1 MRWSK
6 SLDFEFLPPITPPTY
21 ASSAILLVVTEYDEN
36 NPTNWRKPQSMTLL
50 GLVMATTWVVDSN
63 CFIHM
68 GSMAQDNL
76 IEDLRKSIPEG
87 IFVTPGVHNEVRTVR
102 FQRWKNKPNL
112 LEKMKPILTT
122 IAVDDNQIKGLASQI
137 GERAAPQDVDLSLM
151 VLANKLSREGRD
163 VTLVTD
169 DFKMTTTSQKVNLGF
184 NTCPPS
190 TFLQRLAETG
200 PNACKSRFRSLS
212 RRTRAAEMRY
222 AISRVNEYDIQ
233 AKLTWMVDSLID
245 NKPQSKAAEPVQE
258 KSSEQKLIR
267 SLRKFLLGGKPKQS
281 HMNTLGDLPNICQPV
296 SELDGYLDEISKSES
311 VIVEEKYSEGIE
323 KISSVLERVGLG
335 LAPLDEEMAE
345 MAHRAMAGHLY
356 RMESCLSML
365 AKMNGNLMDAR
376 LHLSRALHYATLVDD
391 VDAEMLATNQLGL
404 LALVRNKWDRA
415 AQLFETADRQA
426 QATKNSRLT
435 YIVCAGMARFMN
447 GDESHASKHLSS
459 AQSIVGEDVDKAAN
473 DLFLLGKTLLAMDES
488 GLAIE
493 VLDEAIECAIE
504 GQNNSLTE
512 SLAEY
517 LVLANNALTESESK
531 QYDGLRK
538 YLDDINTIESAS
550 STEFDKTI
558 SEIEEQAEAMSK
570 TIDSSEE
577 WVNAEDIFDDSA
589 SFNVLRQVSI
599 DTNETLIIGQHSA
612 LGVIAFWLAN
622 ADYQVSAGQKIT
634 IIDTK
639 VKVAEPPEE
648 LRTEHNISALVA
660 VKDSNKISFSAN
672 IEL

>member
-1 MRWSK
+1 
-6 SLDFEFLPPITPPTY
+6 
-21 ASSAILLVVTEYDEN
+21 
-36 NPTNWRKPQSMTLL
+36 MTLL
-50 GLVMATTWVVDSN
+50 RRSMAPTWVVDSN

-87 IFVTPGVHNEVRTVR
+87 IFVTPGVHKEVRTVR

-112 LEKMKPILTT
+112 LEKMMPILTT
-122 IAVDDNQIKGLASQI
+122 IAVDDDQIKGLASQI
-137 GERAAPQDVDLSLM
+137 GEKAAPQDVDLSLM

-245 NKPQSKAAEPVQE
+245 NKPQAKNIQPVQE
-258 KSSEQKLIR
+258 KGSEQKLIR
-267 SLRKFLLGGKPKQS
+267 SLRKHLLGGVPKKS
-281 HMNTLGDLPNICQPV
+281 HMNALGDLPVICQPV
-296 SELDGYLDEISKSES
+296 SELDDYLDQISKSEA

-323 KISSVLERVGLG
+323 KISSVLERIGLG

-345 MAHRAMAGHLY
+345 IAHRAMAGHLY
-356 RMESCLSML
+356 RIESCLSML
-365 AKMNGNLMDAR
+365 AKMSGDLMNAR

-404 LALVRNKWDRA
+404 LALVRNKWGRA
-415 AQLFETADRQA
+415 AELFETADRQA
-426 QATKNSRLT
+426 QAKKNLRLT
-435 YIVCAGMARFMN
+435 YVVCAGMARFMN
-447 GDESHASKHLSS
+447 GDKAQAGEHLSI
-459 AQSIVGEDVDKAAN
+459 AQAIVGEDAIKAGN
-473 DLFLLGKTLLAMDES
+473 ELFLLGKTMLAMDEA

-493 VLDEAIECAIE
+493 VLDEAMECAIG
-504 GQNNSLTE
+504 GQDAALTE
-512 SLAEY
+512 QLAEY
-517 LVLANNALTESESK
+517 LVLANNALTESESE

-538 YLDDINTIESAS
+538 YLDDINTIKSAS
-550 STEFDKTI
+550 SSEFEQKI

-570 TIDSSEE
+570 SINSQDDWIEAKE
-577 WVNAEDIFDDSA
+577 VFDENA
-589 SFNVLRQVSI
+589 SFNVLRQVS
-599 DTNETLIIGQHSA
+599 TEVNETLVIGQHSI
-612 LGVIAFWLAN
+612 LGVVAFWLP
-622 ADYQVSAGQKIT
+622 DGDFQVSAGQKIA

-639 VKVAEPPEE
+639 VKIADPPEE
-648 LRTEHNISALVA
+648 LRLQHNISALIA
-660 VKDSNKISFSAN
+660 VKNCAKISFSAN
-672 IEL
+672 LEF

>member
-1 MRWSK
+1 
-6 SLDFEFLPPITPPTY
+6 
-21 ASSAILLVVTEYDEN
+21 LVVTEYGEY
-36 NPTNWRKPQSMTLL
+36 NPQYWGKPQSIGLL
-50 GLVMATTWVVDSN
+50 GLGMATTWVVDSN

-87 IFVTPGVHNEVRTVR
+87 IFVTPGVHKEVRTVR

-122 IAVDDNQIKGLASQI
+122 IAVDDDQIKGLASQI

-151 VLANKLSREGRD
+151 VLASKLSREGRD

-245 NKPQSKAAEPVQE
+245 NKPQAKAAEPVQE

-267 SLRKFLLGGKPKQS
+267 SLRKFLLGGKPKQA
-281 HMNTLGDLPNICQPV
+281 HMSALGDLPNICEPV
-296 SELDGYLDEISKSES
+296 SELDDYLNQISKSKS
-311 VIVEEKYSEGIE
+311 VIVEEKYSNGIE

-345 MAHRAMAGHLY
+345 IAHRAMAGHLY

-365 AKMNGNLMDAR
+365 AKMNGNLMNAR
-376 LHLSRALHYATLVDD
+376 LHLSRALHYATLIDD

-415 AQLFETADRQA
+415 ADLFETADRQA
-426 QATKNSRLT
+426 LATKNSRLT
-435 YIVCAGMARFMN
+435 YVVCAGMARFMN
-447 GDESHASKHLSS
+447 GDETQASKHLLS
-459 AQSIVGEDVDKAAN
+459 AQSIVGEDLVNAAN
-473 DLFLLGKTLLAMDES
+473 DLFLLGKNLLAMDEA

-493 VLDEAIECAIE
+493 VLDEAIECAID
-504 GQNNSLTE
+504 GQNTGLTE

-517 LVLANNALTESESK
+517 LVLANNALTESESQ
-531 QYDGLRK
+531 QYHGLRK
-538 YLDDINTIESAS
+538 YLDDINTIETKS
-550 STEFDKTI
+550 STEFEKKI

-570 TIDSSEE
+570 TIDTSEE

-599 DTNETLIIGQHSA
+599 EANETLIIGQHSA
-612 LGVIAFWLAN
+612 LGVIAFWLPSG
-622 ADYQVSAGQKIT
+622 DYLVSAGQKIT
-634 IIDTK
+634 IIDTE
-639 VKVAEPPEE
+639 VKVAEPPED

-660 VKDSNKISFSAN
+660 VKDGDKISFSAN

>member
-1 MRWSK
+1 M
-6 SLDFEFLPPITPPTY
+6 
-21 ASSAILLVVTEYDEN
+21 VVTEYGEN
-36 NPTNWRKPQSMTLL
+36 NCHYWGKPQSIGLL
-50 GLVMATTWVVDSN
+50 GLGMATTWVVDSN

-87 IFVTPGVHNEVRTVR
+87 IFVTPGVHKEVKTVR

-122 IAVDDNQIKGLASQI
+122 IAVDDDQIKGLASQI
-137 GERAAPQDVDLSLM
+137 GERASPQDVDLSLM
-151 VLANKLSREGRD
+151 VLASKLSREGRD

-245 NKPQSKAAEPVQE
+245 NKPQEKTAEPVQE

-281 HMNTLGDLPNICQPV
+281 HMNTLGDLPKICQPV
-296 SELDGYLDEISKSES
+296 SELDGYLNEISNSES

-365 AKMNGNLMDAR
+365 AKMNGDLMNAR
-376 LHLSRALHYATLVDD
+376 LHLSRALHYATLIDD

-435 YIVCAGMARFMN
+435 YVVCAGMARFMN

-473 DLFLLGKTLLAMDES
+473 DLFLLGKTLLAMDEA

-493 VLDEAIECAIE
+493 VLDEAIECAID
-504 GQNNSLTE
+504 GQKNSLTE

-538 YLDDINTIESAS
+538 YLDEINTIESTS
-550 STEFDKTI
+550 STQFDETI
-558 SEIEEQAEAMSK
+558 SEIEEQVEAMSK
-570 TIDSSEE
+570 SIDASEE

-599 DTNETLIIGQHSA
+599 DANETLIIGQHSV
-612 LGVIAFWLAN
+612 LGVIAFWLPSG
-622 ADYQVSAGQKIT
+622 DYQVSAGQTISIT
-634 IIDTK
+634 DTK
-639 VKVAEPPEE
+639 VKVAEPPED
-648 LRTEHNISALVA
+648 LRIAHNISALVA
-660 VKDSNKISFSAN
+660 VKDGDKVSFSAN

>member
-1 MRWSK
+1 MG
-6 SLDFEFLPPITPPTY
+6 
-21 ASSAILLVVTEYDEN
+21 
-36 NPTNWRKPQSMTLL
+36 LL
-50 GLVMATTWVVDSN
+50 GLGMATTWVVDSN

-76 IEDLRKSIPEG
+76 IEDLTKSIPEG
-87 IFVTPGVHNEVRTVR
+87 IFVTPGVHKEVRTVR

-122 IAVDDNQIKGLASQI
+122 IAVDDDQIKGLASQI

-151 VLANKLSREGRD
+151 VLASKLSREGRD

-184 NTCPPS
+184 KTCPPS

-538 YLDDINTIESAS
+538 YLDDINTIESTS

-558 SEIEEQAEAMSK
+558 SEIEEQAEAMSM
-570 TIDSSEE
+570 TIDTSEE

>member
-1 MRWSK
+1 
-6 SLDFEFLPPITPPTY
+6 
-21 ASSAILLVVTEYDEN
+21 
-36 NPTNWRKPQSMTLL
+36 
-50 GLVMATTWVVDSN
+50 MATTWVVDSN

-76 IEDLRKSIPEG
+76 IEDLRKSIPDG
-87 IFVTPGVHNEVRTVR
+87 IFVTPGVHKEVRTVR

-112 LEKMKPILTT
+112 LDKMNPILTT
-122 IAVDDNQIKGLASQI
+122 IAIDDDQIKGLASQI

-151 VLANKLSREGRD
+151 VLASKLSREGRD

-190 TFLQRLAETG
+190 TFLQRLAESA

-245 NKPQSKAAEPVQE
+245 NKPKTKIAEPRPE
-258 KSSEQKLIR
+258 KSSQQKLIR
-267 SLRKFLLGGKPKQS
+267 SLRKFLLGGKPKKS
-281 HMNTLGDLPNICQPV
+281 HMNKLGDLPEICQPV
-296 SELDGYLDEISKSES
+296 SELDSYLSQISESDS
-311 VIVEEKYSEGIE
+311 VIVEEEYAEGIE

-335 LAPLDEEMAE
+335 LTPLDEEMAE
-345 MAHRAMAGHLY
+345 IAHRAMAGHLY

-365 AKMNGNLMDAR
+365 AKMNGDPMNAR

-404 LALVRNKWDRA
+404 LALVRNKWNRA
-415 AQLFETADRQA
+415 ADLFETADRQA
-426 QATKNSRLT
+426 KAIRKSRLT
-435 YIVCAGMARFMN
+435 YVVCAGLARFMN
-447 GDESHASKHLSS
+447 GDEPQAAQHLST
-459 AQSIVGEDVDKAAN
+459 AQSIVGQDVNKAGH
-473 DLFLLGKTLLAMDES
+473 DLFLLGKTMLAMDEA

-504 GQNNSLTE
+504 SKDAGLTE

-517 LVLANNALTESESK
+517 LVLANNALTENESK
-531 QYDGLRK
+531 HYDGLRK
-538 YLDDINTIESAS
+538 YLDGINTIESANS
-550 STEFDKTI
+550 LEFDKTI
-558 SEIEEQAEAMSK
+558 SKIKEQAAAMSK
-570 TIDSSEE
+570 TIHSSSD
-577 WVNAEDIFDDSA
+577 WVDAKEIFADAA
-589 SFNVLRQVSI
+589 SFNVLRQIS
-599 DTNETLIIGQHSA
+599 TEANETLIIGQHST
-612 LGVIAFWLAN
+612 LGVIAVWLPSG
-622 ADYQVSAGQKIT
+622 DYQVSAGQIIT
-634 IIDTK
+634 INDPK
-639 VKVAEPPEE
+639 VKVADPPEE
-648 LRTEHNISALVA
+648 LRLTHNISALVA
-660 VKDSNKISFSAN
+660 VKDDGKISFSAN

>member
-1 MRWSK
+1 M
-6 SLDFEFLPPITPPTY
+6 
-21 ASSAILLVVTEYDEN
+21 VVTEYGEY
-36 NPTNWRKPQSMTLL
+36 NPQYWGKPQSIGLL
-50 GLVMATTWVVDSN
+50 GLGMATTWVVDSN

-87 IFVTPGVHNEVRTVR
+87 IFVTPGVHKEVRTVR

-122 IAVDDNQIKGLASQI
+122 IAVDDDQIKGLASQI

-151 VLANKLSREGRD
+151 VLASKLSREGRD

-245 NKPQSKAAEPVQE
+245 NKPQAKAAEPVQE

-267 SLRKFLLGGKPKQS
+267 SLRKFLLGGKPKQA
-281 HMNTLGDLPNICQPV
+281 HMSALGDLPNICQPV
-296 SELDGYLDEISKSES
+296 SELDDYLNEISKSKS
-311 VIVEEKYSEGIE
+311 VIVEEKYSNGIE

-345 MAHRAMAGHLY
+345 IAHRAMAGHLY

-365 AKMNGNLMDAR
+365 AKMNGNLMNAR
-376 LHLSRALHYATLVDD
+376 LHLSRALHYATLIDD

-415 AQLFETADRQA
+415 ADLFETADRQA
-426 QATKNSRLT
+426 LATKNSRLT
-435 YIVCAGMARFMN
+435 YVVCAGMARFMN
-447 GDESHASKHLSS
+447 GDETQASKHLLS
-459 AQSIVGEDVDKAAN
+459 AQSIVGEDLVNAAN
-473 DLFLLGKTLLAMDES
+473 DLFLLGKNLLAMDEA

-493 VLDEAIECAIE
+493 VLDEAIECAID
-504 GQNNSLTE
+504 GQNTGLTE

-517 LVLANNALTESESK
+517 LVLANNALTESESQ
-531 QYDGLRK
+531 QYHGLRK
-538 YLDDINTIESAS
+538 YLDDINTIETKS
-550 STEFDKTI
+550 STEFEKKI

-570 TIDSSEE
+570 TIDTSEE

-599 DTNETLIIGQHSA
+599 EANETLIIGQHSA
-612 LGVIAFWLAN
+612 LGVIAFWLPSG
-622 ADYQVSAGQKIT
+622 DYLVSAGQKIS
-634 IIDTK
+634 IIDTE
-639 VKVAEPPEE
+639 VKVAEPPED

-660 VKDSNKISFSAN
+660 VKDGDKISFSAN

>member
-1 MRWSK
+1 M
-6 SLDFEFLPPITPPTY
+6 
-21 ASSAILLVVTEYDEN
+21 VVTEYGEY
-36 NPTNWRKPQSMTLL
+36 NPQYWGKPQSIGLL
-50 GLVMATTWVVDSN
+50 GLSMATTWVVDSN

-87 IFVTPGVHNEVRTVR
+87 IFVTPGVHKEVRTVR

-122 IAVDDNQIKGLASQI
+122 IAVDDDQIKGLASQI

-151 VLANKLSREGRD
+151 VLASKLSREGRD

-184 NTCPPS
+184 KTCPPS

-245 NKPQSKAAEPVQE
+245 NKPQPKAAEPVQE

-345 MAHRAMAGHLY
+345 IAHRAMAGHLY

-538 YLDDINTIESAS
+538 YLDDINTIESTS

-570 TIDSSEE
+570 TIDTSEE

-599 DTNETLIIGQHSA
+599 DANETLIIGQHSA

>member
-1 MRWSK
+1 MG
-6 SLDFEFLPPITPPTY
+6 
-21 ASSAILLVVTEYDEN
+21 
-36 NPTNWRKPQSMTLL
+36 LL
-50 GLVMATTWVVDSN
+50 GLGMATTWVVDSN

-87 IFVTPGVHNEVRTVR
+87 IFVTPGVHKEVRTVR

-122 IAVDDNQIKGLASQI
+122 IAIDDDQIKGLASQI

-151 VLANKLSREGRD
+151 VLASKLSREGRD

-435 YIVCAGMARFMN
+435 YVVCAGMARFMN

-517 LVLANNALTESESK
+517 LVLANNALTERESK

-538 YLDDINTIESAS
+538 YLDDINTIESTS

>member
-1 MRWSK
+1 M
-6 SLDFEFLPPITPPTY
+6 
-21 ASSAILLVVTEYDEN
+21 VVTEYGEY
-36 NPTNWRKPQSMTLL
+36 NPQYWGKPQSMGLL
-50 GLVMATTWVVDSN
+50 GLGMATTWVVDSN

-87 IFVTPGVHNEVRTVR
+87 IFVTPGVHKEVRTVR

-122 IAVDDNQIKGLASQI
+122 IAIDDDQIKGLASQI

-151 VLANKLSREGRD
+151 VLASKLSREGRD

-190 TFLQRLAETG
+190 TFLQRLAEIG

-281 HMNTLGDLPNICQPV
+281 HMNTLGDLPKICQPV

-345 MAHRAMAGHLY
+345 IAHRAMAGHLY

-538 YLDDINTIESAS
+538 YLDDINTIESTS